1 MPQLDKLA
9 DLVYTIKL
17 KMFTQKQE
25 VFIMKRLLALTVAI
39 FLTCGALSVSARE
52 LFDDVSDSDWAAQ
65 YIYNLTDRGII
76 GGYGDGTFRQ
86 FDNVQRCEYAKM
98 LVNIAK
104 IPIVA
109 SAVSP
114 YTDVPASEW
123 FFRYINSVSSYM
135 TGFQDSDGTL
145 FFAPEEAATREAV
158 AVAMV
163 KAKGLDTV
171 QYDNPDG
178 YLAERFSDW
187 EDISAFNRA
196 YICAAVDNGIF
207 TGDENGTFRPGDPII
222 RAEIVAVLYKAFPD
236 ENNVQPNVR

>member
-1 MPQLDKLA
+1 
-9 DLVYTIKL
+9 
-17 KMFTQKQE
+17 
-25 VFIMKRLLALTVAI
+25 MKRLLALTVAI

-158 AVAMV
+158 AVAMSLLQWLRQRASTQFNMTIPTAISQ
-163 KAKGLDTV
+163 KDFRIGRIFQPSTV
-171 QYDNPDG
+171 LTSVPR
-178 YLAERFSDW
+178 LTTESLPVTKT
-187 EDISAFNRA
+187 EPSAPA
-196 YICAAVDNGIF
+196 
-207 TGDENGTFRPGDPII
+207 T
-222 RAEIVAVLYKAFPD
+222 L
-236 ENNVQPNVR
+236 